1 MMMSWSAAR
10 PNFRYKLYLQVVSLH
25 KFSLLFPIQNI
36 KRSEGYFDRKQFI
49 FLPNRRLLDFKV
61 TRLKRIESK
70 IAREAVSKTQNTFKT
85 QNSSKTQT
93 CLNLFNMIQI
103 VTIHMIL
110 KHV

>member
-1 MMMSWSAAR
+1 MTAGRME
-10 PNFRYKLYLQVVSLH
+10 
-25 KFSLLFPIQNI
+25 KFICVY
-36 KRSEGYFDRKQFI
+36 E
-49 FLPNRRLLDFKV
+49 

-70 IAREAVSKTQNTFKT
+70 IAREAVSKTQNT
-85 QNSSKTQT
+85 SKTQT

>member
-1 MMMSWSAAR
+1 MGSIFFYKVAFEFISTHDIMGYVLF
-10 PNFRYKLYLQVVSLH
+10 FRLNL
-25 KFSLLFPIQNI
+25 
-36 KRSEGYFDRKQFI
+36 
-49 FLPNRRLLDFKV
+49 

-103 VTIHMIL
+103 VMIHMIL